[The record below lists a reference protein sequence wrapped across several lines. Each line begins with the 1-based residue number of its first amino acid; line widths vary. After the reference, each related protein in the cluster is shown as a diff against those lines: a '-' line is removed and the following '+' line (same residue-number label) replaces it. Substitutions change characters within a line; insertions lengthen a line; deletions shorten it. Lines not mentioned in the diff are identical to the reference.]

1 MIPSTWPA
9 LCLFYPHPQPHFR
22 DWTLFASLGW
32 KVEVQQQ
39 WRFGPAEASGA
50 RRSSWSWSLPSEC
63 SGRERSLSPSVKLKV
78 WFQFYCENNLWNSSF
93 CFVNTFVML
102 IASCYVCTLICA
114 MWATNRVNQT
124 RWKKK
129 KMLSAEPRPQLVAQL
144 PWQSITRSLIP
155 GIAAQSGWWEILKT
169 SQPFIMDTCV
179 NWGFS
184 FATVVCQCI
193 AFFTISSGFTREVSR
208 VCKSKGGGGW
218 WGHGGFSLE
227 TFMTYSSSPK
237 VSDSLVGKIDWR
249 SLKWSDALV
258 VSQEEWSG
266 SQTDDISHST
276 PLSPGLVAV
285 GQHSFLQV
293 RFPCDWTFFVL
304 PSLAVGASWPLGAG
318 WGILC
323 NSGSIHKR
331 WKLIFMYV
339 SSVSLHD
346 PTGFRTQCTV
356 CC

>member
-129 KMLSAEPRPQLVAQL
+129 KMFSAEPRPQLVAQL

-208 VCKSKGGGGW
+208 VCKSKGGEGVMGSWGVQFGDFYDLQFQSQSVRQPRGKDWLEEFEMKWRARRQPGGMKRQPDW
-218 WGHGGFSLE
+218 WYQSFHSSLAW
-227 TFMTYSSSPK
+227 SSSSRTTQFSP
-237 VSDSLVGKIDWR
+237 
-249 SLKWSDALV
+249 
-258 VSQEEWSG
+258 SQ
-266 SQTDDISHST
+266 
-276 PLSPGLVAV
+276 
-285 GQHSFLQV
+285 
-293 RFPCDWTFFVL
+293 
-304 PSLAVGASWPLGAG
+304 
-318 WGILC
+318 
-323 NSGSIHKR
+323 
-331 WKLIFMYV
+331 
-339 SSVSLHD
+339 VSLRLN
-346 PTGFRTQCTV
+346 FLCFTV
-356 CC
+356 VGCRCILTSGGGVGNPLQFWIDS